1 MQAEAHKEHLDEKE
15 AGKREAKLK
24 AELQQLK
31 GRRKA
36 LKDDMKRLKRELKD
50 LRGSKPS
57 PIDEDDDDGRE
68 EN

>member
-1 MQAEAHKEHLDEKE
+1 MKKKLEE
-15 AGKREAKLK
+15 REAKLK

-36 LKDDMKRLKRELKD
+36 LKDDKRLKRELKD

-57 PIDEDDDDGRE
+57 PIDEDDDYGRE